1 MAQQKTCFVISPIGD
16 ADSDIRKHANDVY
29 DLVIEPALEKYNFH
43 VWRADKK
50 YSGTDIKEEM
60 IADIHDCDLCIVL
73 LTGFNP
79 NVMYEF
85 GLRHETGKPFILL
98 LDSKEM
104 NNNPFDTA
112 SLKTFPYDISDPRSI
127 RNVQKMIGER
137 VEYEFDANYRPAS
150 KATLSSLSAVL
161 DRIEGKLDAL
171 RKGGGSSGQPGIV
184 PPVGGGNDSV
194 YENPEMAFKIALRKK
209 DIPTLEALLPVIQ
222 VRKDEQTFY
231 DYYVEM
237 AAARGSRM
245 AGSMMKEYMQ
255 TFLANATSFK
265 MKDDYLSC
273 YVQYVTMTDQ
283 EEEEYDD
290 LIERLS
296 ALLDEAETDEQKG
309 HVYNQMNRLAWG
321 AYCSTERSTYL
332 DAALHYVKQA
342 VDYDP
347 KEPSYLYNYASLLRK
362 NNDLEEAIVQIKNM
376 LAIGTKDGTHLRIAC
391 ELLNEANDPLY
402 EDTLQQLAEV
412 DPIQY
417 QYYLLENR

>member
-16 ADSDIRKHANDVY
+16 VDSDIRQHANDVY

-161 DRIEGKLDAL
+161 DDVILIDGAL
-171 RKGGGSSGQPGIV
+171 
-184 PPVGGGNDSV
+184 
-194 YENPEMAFKIALRKK
+194 
-209 DIPTLEALLPVIQ
+209 
-222 VRKDEQTFY
+222 
-231 DYYVEM
+231 
-237 AAARGSRM
+237 
-245 AGSMMKEYMQ
+245 
-255 TFLANATSFK
+255 
-265 MKDDYLSC
+265 
-273 YVQYVTMTDQ
+273 
-283 EEEEYDD
+283 
-290 LIERLS
+290 
-296 ALLDEAETDEQKG
+296 
-309 HVYNQMNRLAWG
+309 
-321 AYCSTERSTYL
+321 TES
-332 DAALHYVKQA
+332 DVAALAAYYGV
-342 VDYDP
+342 
-347 KEPSYLYNYASLLRK
+347 
-362 NNDLEEAIVQIKNM
+362 
-376 LAIGTKDGTHLRIAC
+376 
-391 ELLNEANDPLY
+391 AN
-402 EDTLQQLAEV
+402 
-412 DPIQY
+412 
-417 QYYLLENR
+417 